1 MTPRSTLCAVLF
13 AALLSAAVSQEKP
26 AEPPA
31 APKPPVIPDTYT
43 NLQVLPKDIKKP
55 DLLSVMKSFSITME
69 VRCMHCHA
77 VPDDLSSGDFAS
89 DEKPTKLAARKMLAA
104 IVEVQKKYAA
114 APPAQ

>member
-1 MTPRSTLCAVLF
+1 MLLRTPVWTALLV
-13 AALLSAAVSQEKP
+13 ALLSAAASQEKP

-31 APKPPVIPDTYT
+31 APKKPVIPDTYT

-55 DLLSVMKSFSITME
+55 DLLPIMKSFAITME

-77 VPDDLSSGDFAS
+77 VTDDLSSGDFAS

-104 IVEVQKKYAA
+104 ILEVQKKYPA